1 MKEKKSEL
9 LFSDDGIWSVADHR
23 PDGRL
28 LLSKATGSLSR
39 EYSELDPRTKSLKSL
54 LGQGEKEE
62 YDAAYGSAPGELI
75 VVTPKFGEYRRL
87 YRHRGESF
95 EPITPEIKWD
105 ISAFSIDQ
113 QRKKILYTV
122 NENGY
127 TRLYARNA
135 KTGDKIELPKI
146 PDADH
151 VYAGGF
157 TNNGRFV
164 TIGVETDQGGD
175 TWYSV
180 VQQAWQDLV
189 ASGAI
194 APNMRQPRFVGARAG
209 SVGPKAERGSR
220 MLTAYERDTI
230 RHVRGTHT
238 VLERA
243 LNRFLIAKPFDLCDA
258 AFWSWDDLANGGSAG
273 V

>member
-1 MKEKKSEL
+1 MSGSMFSHLDFDAIRVEPADVPRLIRVAVWCDPAVTNTDQSDHNGVQADGLSVDGKIYR
-9 LFSDDGIWSVADHR
+9 LFSWEQRATPVQTIQLAYR
-23 PDGRL
+23 
-28 LLSKATGSLSR
+28 KAI
-39 EYSELDPRTKSLKSL
+39 EYGAL
-54 LGQGEKEE
+54 
-62 YDAAYGSAPGELI
+62 
-75 VVTPKFGEYRRL
+75 
-87 YRHRGESF
+87 
-95 EPITPEIKWD
+95 
-105 ISAFSIDQ
+105 
-113 QRKKILYTV
+113 
-122 NENGY
+122 
-127 TRLYARNA
+127 
-135 KTGDKIELPKI
+135 
-146 PDADH
+146 
-151 VYAGGF
+151 
-157 TNNGRFV
+157 

-189 ASGAI
+189 ASVAI